1 MGKAKERSSLT
12 HRATI
17 YQVDPHCPREA
28 ETGLADEAITELN
41 AVRALEGDFRLICD
55 PAFRPATSFKSGLDA
70 SKRAVAPEE
79 PNVLLRWDHG
89 EHPARTTSFVTFLPT
104 AFFSETESGF
114 WNSISCCIKMVY
126 LVFGRWRSKCY
137 FHSGG
142 SWGMPCESPGSR
154 RPKASWRPRMRID
167 LKRNYR
173 RRDRTGGFSLIELL
187 IVVFV
192 VMVVAAIAVPNILL
206 AVSNIRLRASAGD
219 LAGLMQQARIMAAKN
234 NPTTPIAV
242 YPVRYGVRNG
252 AQIAYI
258 DLNGDGAWSP
268 SVTVNGVTL
277 SEPLIEFSGT
287 AVPAA
292 GAPSGTG
299 GQPSQYVLAGDTVIG
314 GASFDNTKTI
324 AFTPRGFP
332 CDYSLP
338 PTCSTP
344 AATYFV
350 HYLTDT
356 RIGGAGWAA
365 VVVTKA
371 GRTKVVNWNGSL
383 WN

>member
-1 MGKAKERSSLT
+1 
-12 HRATI
+12 
-17 YQVDPHCPREA
+17 
-28 ETGLADEAITELN
+28 
-41 AVRALEGDFRLICD
+41 
-55 PAFRPATSFKSGLDA
+55 
-70 SKRAVAPEE
+70 
-79 PNVLLRWDHG
+79 
-89 EHPARTTSFVTFLPT
+89 
-104 AFFSETESGF
+104 
-114 WNSISCCIKMVY
+114 
-126 LVFGRWRSKCY
+126 
-137 FHSGG
+137 
-142 SWGMPCESPGSR
+142 
-154 RPKASWRPRMRID
+154 MRID
-167 LKRNYR
+167 LNRNYR

-242 YPVRYGVRNG
+242 YPVLYGVRNG

-287 AVPAA
+287 VVPAA

-299 GQPSQYVLAGDTVIG
+299 GQPSQYVLAGDTVVG

-332 CDYSLP
+332 CDYSSP

-371 GRTKVVNWNGSL
+371 GRTKVVNWNGSQ